1 MSRHSRES
9 GHLLVTL
16 MIALMVLAIL
26 LGAAFQQWSIIH
38 RREMEKELI
47 FRGGQYVE
55 AIIRYRMEHA
65 GMLPLEL
72 EELYQPGPR
81 GVRYIRKLFPD
92 PFDFNEEGWGLLYLG
107 PHGKWIYDPQ
117 AAERA
122 ASRMGHEGD
131 DLLGTPFGNAGLTNI
146 GLGMS
151 GQAQPGLNLA
161 LQSPEGAGLNSN
173 EGLRQAAVPQGSG
186 WSSRRAQVV
195 DTNQIV
201 GVVSRSGEKAFYR
214 YAQRDYY
221 WEWQFHIFAVIR
233 QLPQGH
239 RPAQPV
245 GGVGG
250 LGPQG
255 RWGIPGQAEPHGGN
269 PRPPQP
275 TQPPPRGNR

>member
-1 MSRHSRES
+1 
-9 GHLLVTL
+9 

-26 LGAAFQQWSIIH
+26 LGAAFQQWSVIH

-55 AIIRYRMEHA
+55 AIIRFRMEHA

-107 PHGKWIYDPQ
+107 PGGKWIYDPQ

-122 ASRMGHEGD
+122 ASQMGHEGD
-131 DLLGTPFGNAGLTNI
+131 NLLGTPFGNAGLTNI

-151 GQAQPGLNLA
+151 GQAQPGLNPG
-161 LQSPEGAGLNSN
+161 LQPPGGAGLNASQ
-173 EGLRQAAVPQGSG
+173 GLRQAAVPQGFAAPPG
-186 WSSRRAQVV
+186 GGAPSRRDQMGTMA
-195 DTNQIV
+195 NQIV
-201 GVVSRSGEKAFYR
+201 GVVSRSGERAFYR

-221 WEWQFHIFAVIR
+221 WDWQFHIFAVIR
-233 QLPQGH
+233 QMPQGH
-239 RPAQPV
+239 RPSQPV
-245 GGVGG
+245 GGGGG

-255 RWGIPGQAEPHGGN
+255 RWGRPGQAEPHGGN
-269 PRPPQP
+269 PRPPRPDQR
-275 TQPPPRGNR
+275 PPMKDR